1 MNPFRI
7 MALISAVAVSRFRS
21 SSFRRKP
28 QRWRTC
34 FGISIKRLE
43 PLNPL
48 NVAVTYGAGGSARVR
63 THTTIERILKET
75 CLKPAAH
82 LTCVGATR
90 SEVNAIAAE
99 YWELGVRHLVALRGD
114 PPGGPGQR
122 YQTAPGGYIN
132 AADLVRGLN
141 SIAPFEVSVAAHPEK
156 HPDSPSVEADFEML
170 KAKIDAGATSAITQ
184 FFFDNEVFFRF
195 LDRARAKRINIPIV
209 PGILPVHHFRPIAR
223 FAAASGISIPA
234 WFAKRFEE
242 LEDDLKTSRYVG
254 AAVAAEQV
262 LGLANQGIT
271 RFHFYTLNR
280 ADFVY
285 AICHLLGVRPKMY
298 AAGVEPP
305 E

>member
-1 MNPFRI
+1 MLESVQHKGTYFGGGGI
-7 MALISAVAVSRFRS
+7 EVSFE
-21 SSFRRKP
+21 FFPPKTAAMEDML
-28 QRWRTC
+28 WD
-34 FGISIKRLE
+34 SIKRLE

-75 CLKPAAH
+75 SLKPAAH

-114 PPGGPGQR
+114 PPGGPGR
-122 YQTAPGGYIN
+122 CYQTAPGGYIN
-132 AADLVRGLN
+132 AADLVRGLS

-223 FAAASGISIPA
+223 FAAASGISVPA
-234 WFAKRFEE
+234 VVRQAFPRARGR
-242 LEDDLKTSRYVG
+242 LKDF
-254 AAVAAEQV
+254 QV
-262 LGLANQGIT
+262 CRCSG
-271 RFHFYTLNR
+271 
-280 ADFVY
+280 
-285 AICHLLGVRPKMY
+285 CC
-298 AAGVEPP
+298 
-305 E
+305 

>member
-1 MNPFRI
+1 MLESVQHKGAYFGRGGI
-7 MALISAVAVSRFRS
+7 EVSFE
-21 SSFRRKP
+21 FFPPKTAAMEDML
-28 QRWRTC
+28 WD
-34 FGISIKRLE
+34 SIQRLE

-75 CLKPAAH
+75 SLKPAAH

-114 PPGGPGQR
+114 PPGGPGRR

-132 AADLVRGLN
+132 AADLVRGLS

-170 KAKIDAGATSAITQ
+170 KAKIAAGATSAITQ

-195 LDRARAKRINIPIV
+195 LDRARAKRINVPIV

-242 LEDDLKTSRYVG
+242 LEYDSKTSRYVG
-254 AAVAAEQV
+254 AAVAADQV
-262 LGLANQGIT
+262 LGLAKQGIT

-285 AICHLLGVRPKMY
+285 AICHLLGVRPKLY
-298 AAGVEPP
+298 AVRS
-305 E
+305 